1 MEVGSSSLPGTT
13 SVKLKNYRIEELKS
27 SIFQFF
33 NFSILSFGGLAQLA
47 RAPALQAG
55 GQRFESVILHF
66 PVHSEL
72 CIMHY
77 ELCIGSFFDILTHKT
92 VSKDFKLRNWVE
104 KKTLNLQLKVWANG
118 ERKLGRLVDAL
129 ALGGDE
135 GRDKLR

>member
-13 SVKLKNYRIEELKS
+13 SDSL
-27 SIFQFF
+27 
-33 NFSILSFGGLAQLA
+33 GGLAQLA

-55 GQRFESVILHF
+55 GQRFESVILHS
-66 PVHSEL
+66 PHIEEE
-72 CIMHY
+72 I
-77 ELCIGSFFDILTHKT
+77 FDILTHKT
-92 VSKDFKLRNWVE
+92 VSKRLCFFDWVKSQITADSMSYFPLATAE
-104 KKTLNLQLKVWANG
+104 VNG